1 MIPVYLTLSKQPFLS
16 IFGSGIVSKV
26 LYLFYFVA
34 SNTSET
40 VTVDVTIRTPDQ
52 TEVGK
57 TSYTYYSNEVDAAFI
72 VVARFLAQDEFNG
85 EQQANP
91 ERGEN
96 SATSSFFGGY
106 H

>member
-1 MIPVYLTLSKQPFLS
+1 MH
-16 IFGSGIVSKV
+16 
-26 LYLFYFVA
+26 LFYFVA

-72 VVARFLAQDEFNG
+72 VVARYLAQDEFNG
-85 EQQANP
+85 EQKANP

-106 H
+106 L